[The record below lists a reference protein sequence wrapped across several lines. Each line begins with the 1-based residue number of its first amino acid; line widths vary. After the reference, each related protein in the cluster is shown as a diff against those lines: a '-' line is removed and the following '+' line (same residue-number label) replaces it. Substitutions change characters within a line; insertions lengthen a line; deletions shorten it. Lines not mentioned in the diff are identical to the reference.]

1 MALSC
6 NCVYSNTSPDP
17 LIYFWSDSILRILM
31 GIQINQNKLILVN
44 LATSSMKEM
53 NDVTVLT
60 LFVVECG
67 VCKNADY
74 KLLFSVQKCVLFRR
88 FNF

>member
-1 MALSC
+1 
-6 NCVYSNTSPDP
+6 
-17 LIYFWSDSILRILM
+17 
-31 GIQINQNKLILVN
+31 
-44 LATSSMKEM
+44 MKEM

-74 KLLFSVQKCVLFRR
+74 ELLFSVQKCVLFLR